1 MTNRPVKKD
10 FSDFI
15 CRPFCVFFKEGQ
27 KEDMAC
33 GGALA
38 VARLIAAGLLS
49 TEDIPQ
55 PAGSRISPEN
65 DRLLFELVCRSCPF
79 VLDGCDYRLP
89 TPPDDAVACGGLI
102 LLGRLFDSRI
112 ISADA
117 LRNTDYEQE
126 R

>member
-1 MTNRPVKKD
+1 MKKQPLKRD

-38 VARLIAAGLLS
+38 VARLTATGLLS
-49 TEDIPQ
+49 TDDIPE
-55 PAGSRISPEN
+55 PADSRISPQN

-102 LLGRLFDSRI
+102 LLGHLLDSGI
-112 ISADA
+112 INADA
-117 LRNTDYEQE
+117 LQYTAHEKE
-126 R
+126 